1 MQTKICCRDM
11 NSEAPMPKCINNSI
25 CYNPEWKR
33 KIYAGILIKNIYY
46 KWNVQKKH
54 LWNFTKENI
63 AVNNHTIPLSNQCTS
78 EYLKFST

>member
-1 MQTKICCRDM
+1 MESIFDIMQTKICCRDM

-46 KWNVQKKH
+46 K
-54 LWNFTKENI
+54 
-63 AVNNHTIPLSNQCTS
+63 
-78 EYLKFST
+78 